1 MGQSFNPIAKLGC
14 ENTTILM
21 KHIWHN
27 RSQLTHEVFSSTR
40 QLPQYTALKENT
52 FSDAAAEIVD
62 RELINMII
70 DAQTFH
76 DPAYKV
82 FNEAPPDHEAQMR
95 VGYERFDGMTTNIE
109 YGKI

>member
-14 ENTTILM
+14 ENTTVLM
-21 KHIWHN
+21 KHIWLN
-27 RSQLTHEVFSSTR
+27 RAQPTHVVFSSTR
-40 QLPQYTALKENT
+40 ALPQYTTLKQNT

-70 DAQTFH
+70 DAQTFD

-82 FNEAPPDHEAQMR
+82 FNEALPDDEAKMR
-95 VGYERFDGMTTNIE
+95 VGYERFDGMTTKIE
-109 YGKI
+109 YGKF